1 MQNLRRFAG
10 PRPSEGVA
18 VIVRPRACERL
29 PLPGGPQLSREAGQL
44 LRQIRVSDEYGD
56 EHAIQVPVER
66 PLSVLVEGR
75 HVATL
80 WTLGACPEWLVLG
93 YLWNQQLVTDV
104 THLESIT
111 VNWQAATAEVRSRD
125 RADPAK
131 ARDRADSAKDRD
143 RTDSPRPGGAEQLL
157 GISAHLSTDASGSIV
172 EKGAL
177 PILPGTRISRSTLL
191 AVIERVPQD
200 DAVYRA
206 AGSVHGCALF
216 HGTDLWLSIEDVSRR
231 NAIDAVLGWMALH
244 GERGA
249 DKILVTTGRL
259 SAEIVAKAAYSGVP
273 ILISRKGV
281 TATAVDLGAK
291 LGMTLFGHAVQGRY
305 LCYAGGERFEA
316 DS

>member
-18 VIVRPRACERL
+18 VIVRSQARERP
-29 PLPGGPQLSREAGQL
+29 PLPGGPQLSHAAGPL

-66 PLSVLVEGR
+66 PLSVLIDGR
-75 HVATL
+75 QVATL

-93 YLWNQQLVTDV
+93 YLWNQQLVRDV
-104 THLESIT
+104 RRLESIN
-111 VNWQAATAEVRSRD
+111 VDWQSATAEVRSR
-125 RADPAK
+125 AGGDPV
-131 ARDRADSAKDRD
+131 KDRD
-143 RTDSPRPGGAEQLL
+143 TRQLL
-157 GISAHLSTDASGSIV
+157 GVAAHLSTDASGSIV
-172 EKGAL
+172 EQGAL
-177 PILPGTRISRSTLL
+177 PALPVTRLSRSTLL
-191 AVIERVPQD
+191 SVIERVPQD
-200 DAVYRA
+200 DAIYRA

-244 GERGA
+244 GEHGK
-249 DKILVTTGRL
+249 DKILFTTGRL

-281 TATAVDLGAK
+281 TATAFDLGVK
-291 LGMTLFGHAVQGRY
+291 LGMTLFGHVAHGRY
-305 LCYAGGERFEA
+305 VCYTGGERFDA